1 MELENKNHRVTA
13 DSLPMLLTKKMIE
26 MKIQGNVKTSRG
38 GKQRKEQQQPNN
50 DFSESLSPSPSV
62 MSLHLLYLLSASSSL
77 VIPFS

>member
-13 DSLPMLLTKKMIE
+13 DSLPMFLTKMIE

-50 DFSESLSPSPSV
+50 DFSEPLSPSPSV